1 MALICTF
8 KLLILQ
14 GIFKI
19 QVLLKSKN
27 EKPEGGGRKKKK
39 KVKVQNMLRPEW
51 NAWGMEAGHSVTE
64 AAG

>member
-1 MALICTF
+1 MAFICTF

-27 EKPEGGGRKKKK
+27 EKKQQKKKTGDNK
-39 KVKVQNMLRPEW
+39 K
-51 NAWGMEAGHSVTE
+51 SV
-64 AAG
+64 

>member
-1 MALICTF
+1 MAFICTF

-27 EKPEGGGRKKKK
+27 EKKQQKKKK
-39 KVKVQNMLRPEW
+39 GDNKKCV
-51 NAWGMEAGHSVTE
+51 
-64 AAG
+64 

>member
-1 MALICTF
+1 MALLCTF

-27 EKPEGGGRKKKK
+27 EKQEEKKKKK
-39 KVKVQNMLRPEW
+39 KV
-51 NAWGMEAGHSVTE
+51 
-64 AAG
+64 

>member
-1 MALICTF
+1 MAFICTF

-27 EKPEGGGRKKKK
+27 EKKTTTKKKQEITK
-39 KVKVQNMLRPEW
+39 
-51 NAWGMEAGHSVTE
+51 NAYKTC
-64 AAG
+64 

>member
-1 MALICTF
+1 MAFICTF

-27 EKPEGGGRKKKK
+27 GKKQKNRREEKKKYK
-39 KVKVQNMLRPEW
+39 
-51 NAWGMEAGHSVTE
+51 TC
-64 AAG
+64 